1 MNRRDLIQI
10 AAAAAVTSGCLDA
23 AETGT
28 LETLAEIIVPGAKAA
43 RVPWFID
50 TMLANA
56 PAPVKEEWKSGLAA
70 VAREFASKQP
80 LRVVE
85 AMARG
90 ESAPKTELERFFVTA
105 KRMVVEG
112 YVMSEEGAR
121 YFGVSGHHIYKDFPG
136 CTHKEHQ
143 P

>member
-10 AAAAAVTSGCLDA
+10 MAAAATTSNLLSA
-23 AETGT
+23 AETGA
-28 LETLAEIIVPGAKAA
+28 LETLAEIIVPGSKAA
-43 RVPWFID
+43 RVPWFVD
-50 TMLANA
+50 TMLAQA
-56 PAPVKEEWKSGLAA
+56 PAAVKEEWKSGLAA
-70 VAREFASKQP
+70 VAREFAAKEP
-80 LRVVE
+80 LRAVE

-90 ESAPKTELERFFVTA
+90 EAAPKTELERFFVTA
-105 KRMVVEG
+105 KRMIVDG

-121 YFGVSGHHIYKDFPG
+121 YFGVSGHHIYKEFPG